1 MMIGS
6 GIQVM
11 LRLLPQQFQIGITDE
26 RDLWSRPLRWPSGGM
41 MYLPSLMKFGTGVQ
55 KLLGGEIHRQTAR

>member
-1 MMIGS
+1 MKYAIEMASGSMMYTPTFMMIGS

-26 RDLWSRPLRWPSGGM
+26 RDL
-41 MYLPSLMKFGTGVQ
+41 
-55 KLLGGEIHRQTAR
+55 